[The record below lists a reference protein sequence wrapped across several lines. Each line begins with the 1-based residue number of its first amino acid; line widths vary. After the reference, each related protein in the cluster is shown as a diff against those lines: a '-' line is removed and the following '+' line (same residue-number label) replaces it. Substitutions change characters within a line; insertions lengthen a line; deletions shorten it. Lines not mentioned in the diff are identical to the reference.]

1 MIKDVAYNVLINLI
15 STLVTSVI
23 LILLAF
29 LYYQIRRA
37 SIMKDVRR
45 LIPPPKRVIRCQKIS
60 GVFRVSDT
68 TPFDNIY
75 DDNEIRELLSFTGKK
90 NAFNGECVRLD
101 KINDDGSIELSI
113 VGFFDFMTT
122 NLLLLPS
129 SNNLISVRQVLYS
142 SDYRRRKELEFK
154 IKDAVNKEEL
164 KSANGVLSQKHLAN
178 IVTVSILLKDSVNN
192 VLLVKRGKDVA
203 ISSGKF
209 AVAAAGS
216 VAVEDLESDNPFLAC
231 AYRELKEELG
241 ITDVKLRITEL
252 VISKQKM
259 QPAVLVYGEINDSF
273 YDRAESMRNAPDFNS
288 ENQSLYVVSETAIR
302 RVVRKLQFT
311 DVAAYQLYTVA
322 KDSGHFEIEE
332 L

>member
-1 MIKDVAYNVLINLI
+1 
-15 STLVTSVI
+15 
-23 LILLAF
+23 
-29 LYYQIRRA
+29 
-37 SIMKDVRR
+37 MKDVRR
-45 LIPPPKRVIRCQKIS
+45 LISPQKRVIRCQKIS

-68 TPFDNIY
+68 TPFDNVY

-90 NAFNGECVRLD
+90 NAFNGKCVRLD
-101 KINDDGSIELSI
+101 KINDDGSVELSI

-122 NLLLLPS
+122 NLLLLPA
-129 SNNLISVRQVLYS
+129 SNNLISMRQILYS
-142 SDYRRRKELEFK
+142 NDYKRRKELEFK
-154 IKDAVNKEEL
+154 IKDAVNRKEL

-178 IVTVSILLKDSVNN
+178 IVTVSILLKDSLNN

-241 ITDVKLRITEL
+241 LRDVKLRITEL

-273 YDRAESMRNAPDFNS
+273 YDRTESMRNAPDFNS
-288 ENQSLYVVSETAIR
+288 ENQSLYVVPETAIR
-302 RVVRKLQFT
+302 KAIRKLQFT